1 VIAGSFYCG
10 KLAFRP
16 IVFDHVKNFRTIDLR
31 LEVPLVS
38 LGSLGVS
45 EALCIR
51 LSPCG
56 FDGSSVE
63 PFWV

>member
-16 IVFDHVKNFRTIDLR
+16 IAFGHDKNFRTIDLR

-45 EALCIR
+45 ETLCMR
-51 LSPCG
+51 LSRCG
-56 FDGSSVE
+56 FDGSSDE